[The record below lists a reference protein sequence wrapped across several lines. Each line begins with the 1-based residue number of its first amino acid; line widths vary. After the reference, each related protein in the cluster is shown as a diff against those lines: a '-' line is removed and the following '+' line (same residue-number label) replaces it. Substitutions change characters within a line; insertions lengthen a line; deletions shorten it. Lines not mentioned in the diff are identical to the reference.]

1 MTTVT
6 VLHPGAMGAAVA
18 AELVL
23 GGHEVLWVPKG
34 RSKDTLR
41 RAMEAGATPCDSL
54 EEALS
59 RSAVV
64 LSACPP
70 QAAEDVASAVAA
82 HGFAGVYADV
92 NAISPQR
99 VQRIA
104 EEIRP
109 GSAVVDGAVFGQPPG
124 EGRATRLYLAGVDS
138 AVELVAS
145 LFMDSALHVC
155 RVGGT
160 LGSAS
165 ALKMAFASYQKAAR
179 TLAGV
184 AHALADAHGVGDQLT
199 AEAEIMI
206 SAILSGPEYLPSV
219 AARAWRWAP
228 EMEEVADTLRAA
240 DLPSDMAEGRS
251 GARFLGAGQRPV
263 RLAGRACPR
272 SAPVREE
279 HLDGPGQQTR
289 PGSMTWA
296 FVVERVTRIELA
308 L

>member
-34 RSKDTLR
+34 RSEDTVR
-41 RAMEAGATPCDSL
+41 RAMEAGAVPCDSL
-54 EEALS
+54 ADALS

-64 LSACPP
+64 LSVCPP
-70 QAAEDVASAVAA
+70 QAAEDVAAAVAA

-104 EEIRP
+104 EEISP

-124 EGRATRLYLAGVDS
+124 EGRATRLYLAGADP

-145 LFMDSALHVC
+145 LFTDSALQAC
-155 RVGGT
+155 RGGDT
-160 LGSAS
+160 PGSAS

-199 AEAEIMI
+199 AEAEVMI
-206 SAILSGPEYLPSV
+206 SAILSDPEYLPSV

-228 EMEEVADTLRAA
+228 EMGEVADTLRAA
-240 DLPSDMAEGRS
+240 DLPPEMAEATAQVLAFWEQDKDRYDLPVAHVLAQLRSGRS
-251 GARFLGAGQRPV
+251 
-263 RLAGRACPR
+263 
-272 SAPVREE
+272 
-279 HLDGPGQQTR
+279 T
-289 PGSMTWA
+289 
-296 FVVERVTRIELA
+296 
-308 L
+308 

>member
-34 RSKDTLR
+34 RSEDTLR

-54 EEALS
+54 AEALS
-59 RSAVV
+59 RSGVV
-64 LSACPP
+64 LSVCPP
-70 QAAEDVASAVAA
+70 QAAEDVAAAVAA

-99 VQRIA
+99 VRRIA
-104 EEIRP
+104 DEIRP

-124 EGRATRLYLAGVDS
+124 EGRATRLYLAGADS
-138 AVELVAS
+138 AVDLVAS
-145 LFMDSALHVC
+145 LFTHSALHVC
-155 RVGGT
+155 RVGDT
-160 LGSAS
+160 PGSAS

-179 TLAGV
+179 TLAGI

-206 SAILSGPEYLPSV
+206 STILSDPDYLPSV

-240 DLPSDMAEGRS
+240 DLPPDMAEAAARVLAFWEKDKDRYDLPVAHVLAQLRSGRS
-251 GARFLGAGQRPV
+251 
-263 RLAGRACPR
+263 
-272 SAPVREE
+272 
-279 HLDGPGQQTR
+279 T
-289 PGSMTWA
+289 
-296 FVVERVTRIELA
+296 
-308 L
+308 